1 MSSEKPYFENYD
13 EDEAKE
19 HSGFIL
25 GSAATATEFIKQSD
39 DPDALEYLV
48 EDLDIDSSVTGTGT
62 EVKQAL
68 LTSEVTPL
76 SVKQTVTQRNKD
88 LGERLVP
95 ETVQKNAETAI
106 EVGKP
111 IVLYGPTGTGKTYFA
126 KQLALD
132 TCIDYSIYTATPS
145 WTPADITGSI
155 QPYTEDEELKYKRQ
169 AGCVSQGI
177 KKASEYQDNWA
188 VVIDEITR
196 ADISQ
201 VFGPLYTAIEDQEQ
215 IIFRDDEGNELTLN
229 DDVKIICTMNMSDR
243 TVNEL
248 DNAITRRF
256 AMVELS
262 RYEDDKRAELFDDWI
277 GELGSDLNID
287 LELLQ
292 ELFEAH
298 HRGINEGT
306 TTSGK
311 GGIMEFGPMHYVD
324 ITEFLKHACK
334 PGGPYRG
341 EEAVAVGQAFATY
354 VTPRLLNT
362 ASLPQ
367 INRLASHYDTLDDQF
382 GDEHFDLSAAT
393 ELAERQAEAEEREM
407 GVSAYE

>member
-1 MSSEKPYFENYD
+1 MSSEKPSFDDYD
-13 EDEAKE
+13 KDEAE
-19 HSGFIL
+19 EYSGFIL
-25 GSAATATEFIKQSD
+25 GQAVTAVEFIRQSN
-39 DPDALEYLV
+39 DPEALEYLV
-48 EDLDIDSSVTGTGT
+48 EDLNIDSSVTGSGT
-62 EVKQAL
+62 EVKEAL
-68 LTSEVTPL
+68 LTSEVAPL
-76 SVKQTVTQRNKD
+76 SVKQTVAQRNRD

-155 QPYTEDEELKYKRQ
+155 QPYTDDEELKYRRQ

-177 KKASEYQDNWA
+177 QQSDEYRDNWA
-188 VVIDEITR
+188 VIIDEITR

-215 IIFRDDEGNELTLN
+215 VIFRNEEGNELTLN

-256 AMVELS
+256 AMVELN
-262 RYEDDKRAELFDDWI
+262 RYEDDKRAELFEDWI
-277 GELGSDLNID
+277 DELGADID
-287 LELLQ
+287 IDPDKLQ
-292 ELFEAH
+292 RLFETH
-298 HRGINEGT
+298 HRGINEGLNDD
-306 TTSGK
+306 S
-311 GGIMEFGPMHYVD
+311 GIMEFGPMHYVD
-324 ITEFLKHACK
+324 VTEFLKHACK

-341 EEAVAVGQAFATY
+341 EEPVAVGQAFATY

-367 INRLASHYDTLDDQF
+367 INRLARHYDTLDDRF
-382 GDEHFDLSAAT
+382 NNEAFDLSAAT
-393 ELAERQAEAEEREM
+393 ELAEQQAEAEGREM

>member
-1 MSSEKPYFENYD
+1 MSSEKPSFEDYD
-13 EDEAKE
+13 KAEAE
-19 HSGFIL
+19 EYSGFIL
-25 GSAATATEFIKQSD
+25 GQAVTAVEFIRQSD
-39 DPDALEYLV
+39 DPEALEYLV
-48 EDLDIDSSVTGTGT
+48 EDLNIDSSVTGSGT
-62 EVKQAL
+62 EVKEAL
-68 LTSEVTPL
+68 LTSEVAPL
-76 SVKQTVTQRNKD
+76 SVKQTVAQRNKD

-126 KQLALD
+126 EQLALD
-132 TCIDYSIYTATPS
+132 TCINYSIYTATPS

-155 QPYTEDEELKYKRQ
+155 QPYTEDDDLKYRRQ

-177 KKASEYQDNWA
+177 QYSNEYRDNWA
-188 VVIDEITR
+188 VIIDEITR

-215 IIFRDDEGNELTLN
+215 VIFRDEEGNELTLN

-262 RYEDDKRAELFDDWI
+262 RYEDDKRAELFEDWI
-277 GELGSDLNID
+277 GELDTDID
-287 LELLQ
+287 IDPDKLQ

-306 TTSGK
+306 TTSGG

-324 ITEFLKHACK
+324 VTEFLKHACK
-334 PGGPYRG
+334 PGGSYRG
-341 EEAVAVGQAFATY
+341 EEPVAVGQAFATY

-382 GDEHFDLSAAT
+382 EDEVFDLSAAT